1 MGTCYSR
8 TSQEASLSPKHKS
21 PHKKQN
27 NGLDIKIE
35 YTPVKPHEDDRLS
48 QNVDNNYNHDNKSCD
63 GHVTTIKEE
72 NEKDI
77 TEYEIDNI
85 PLIDTEYKE
94 LKQEIGVATSDS
106 GIESLSPNDIVDGP
120 QEASSSQP
128 PNASHSDKKTLELK
142 LNKEEKDESHCTCG
156 RQNRSSF
163 TYDTQSK
170 MKCDTAPTSPD
181 KEEDNKVF
189 RRQDSRTS
197 TVSCENVLLDMSKRS
212 SREIRHFDSEA
223 SLDLSSAFQS
233 LQDVKT
239 MQMDGKEVVVIDAE
253 LYSQVLEELA
263 TLKYKLS
270 QLTDLIQLQS
280 ISGDDHS
287 EFQESTPL
295 NSPRSGTSLSFG
307 KS

>member
-1 MGTCYSR
+1 MGACYSR
-8 TSQEASLSPKHKS
+8 TGHEASLSPKHRS
-21 PHKKQN
+21 PQKKQN

-35 YTPVKPHEDDRLS
+35 YTPVRPHEDDRLS
-48 QNVDNNYNHDNKSCD
+48 QNVDSNCNHDNKQCD
-63 GHVTTIKEE
+63 GQLSSTEEE
-72 NEKDI
+72 NENDI
-77 TEYEIDNI
+77 SANELENTI
-85 PLIDTEYKE
+85 PLIDKEYDD

-106 GIESLSPNDIVDGP
+106 GIESLSPNDAVDVP
-120 QEASSSQP
+120 TEACSSQP
-128 PNASHSDKKTLELK
+128 LNAGQNLDCKAII
-142 LNKEEKDESHCTCG
+142 EEKDCLRCRCG
-156 RQNRSSF
+156 GQNRSSL
-163 TYDTQSK
+163 TYDKQ
-170 MKCDTAPTSPD
+170 KCDTAPTSPD
-181 KEEDNKVF
+181 RDEKRVF

-263 TLKYKLS
+263 TLKFKLS

-280 ISGDDHS
+280 ISGEDTS

-295 NSPRSGTSLSFG
+295 NSPKLRASLNFS

>member
-1 MGTCYSR
+1 MGACYSK
-8 TSQEASLSPKHKS
+8 SGHEASLSPKQKS

-27 NGLDIKIE
+27 NGLAIKIE

-48 QNVDNNYNHDNKSCD
+48 ANVDNNFNHDNKSTD
-63 GHVTTIKEE
+63 GQLTITEEE

-77 TEYEIDNI
+77 DLNEIEKNI
-85 PLIDTEYKE
+85 PLIDKDIDD
-94 LKQEIGVATSDS
+94 LKHGLGVATSDS
-106 GIESLSPNDIVDGP
+106 GIESLSPNEI
-120 QEASSSQP
+120 EAHVEATSSQP
-128 PNASHSDKKTLELK
+128 LNTSHSRKKKVDHILEDKECS
-142 LNKEEKDESHCTCG
+142 NCTCG
-156 RQNRSSF
+156 AQNRSF
-163 TYDTQSK
+163 TYDAQK
-170 MKCDTAPTSPD
+170 IKCETAPTTPD
-181 KEEDNKVF
+181 KDEKKVI
-189 RRQDSRTS
+189 RRQDSRHS

-223 SLDLSSAFQS
+223 SLDLPSAFQS

-280 ISGDDHS
+280 ISGDDQS
-287 EFQESTPL
+287 EINDSTPL
-295 NSPRSGTSLSFG
+295 NSPRVRTSLNFS

>member
-1 MGTCYSR
+1 MGACYSK
-8 TSQEASLSPKHKS
+8 SGHEASLSPKQKS

-27 NGLDIKIE
+27 NGLAIKIE

-48 QNVDNNYNHDNKSCD
+48 ANVDNNFNHDNKSTD
-63 GHVTTIKEE
+63 GQLTITEEE

-77 TEYEIDNI
+77 DLNEIEKNI
-85 PLIDTEYKE
+85 PLIDKDIDD
-94 LKQEIGVATSDS
+94 LKHGLGVATSDS
-106 GIESLSPNDIVDGP
+106 GIESLSPNEI
-120 QEASSSQP
+120 EAHVEATSSQP
-128 PNASHSDKKTLELK
+128 LNTSLSRKKKVDHILEDKECS
-142 LNKEEKDESHCTCG
+142 NCTCG
-156 RQNRSSF
+156 AQNRSF
-163 TYDTQSK
+163 TYDAQK
-170 MKCDTAPTSPD
+170 VKCETAPTTPD
-181 KEEDNKVF
+181 KDEKKVI
-189 RRQDSRTS
+189 RRQDSRHS

-223 SLDLSSAFQS
+223 SLDLPSAFQS

-280 ISGDDHS
+280 ISGDDQS
-287 EFQESTPL
+287 EINDSTPL
-295 NSPRSGTSLSFG
+295 NSPRVRTSLNFS

>member
-1 MGTCYSR
+1 MGACYSK
-8 TSQEASLSPKHKS
+8 SGHEASLSPKQKS

-27 NGLDIKIE
+27 NGLAIKIE
-35 YTPVKPHEDDRLS
+35 YSPVKPHEDDRLS
-48 QNVDNNYNHDNKSCD
+48 ANVDNNFNHDNKSTD
-63 GHVTTIKEE
+63 GQLTITEEE

-77 TEYEIDNI
+77 DFNEIVKNI
-85 PLIDTEYKE
+85 PLIDKDIDD
-94 LKQEIGVATSDS
+94 LKHGLGVATSDS
-106 GIESLSPNDIVDGP
+106 GIESLSPNEVESHV
-120 QEASSSQP
+120 EATSSQP
-128 PNASHSDKKTLELK
+128 LNTSHSHKKKVDHILEDK
-142 LNKEEKDESHCTCG
+142 ESSNCTCG
-156 RQNRSSF
+156 AQNRSF
-163 TYDTQSK
+163 TYDAQRV
-170 MKCDTAPTSPD
+170 KCDTAPTTPD
-181 KEEDNKVF
+181 KDDKKVI

-212 SREIRHFDSEA
+212 SREMRHFDSEA
-223 SLDLSSAFQS
+223 SLDLPSAFQS

-280 ISGDDHS
+280 ISGDDQS
-287 EFQESTPL
+287 EFNESL
-295 NSPRSGTSLSFG
+295 NSPRVRTSLNFS